1 MATVTLGTTAQTSL
15 TAKAFS
21 GAMPAADIATIANLI
36 KDDLNNLHPIWPQ
49 AFAQTGLL
57 YIPNRGVLQMRVG
70 DYVGVDP
77 ATGWPILVSARAAA
91 SNPQWVHT

>member
-1 MATVTLGTTAQTSL
+1 MATVTLGTAANNSL
-15 TAKAFS
+15 TAKAFG
-21 GAMPAADIATIANLI
+21 GAMSAADIATIAQLI
-36 KDDLNNLHPIWPQ
+36 KDDINNLHPVWPGAWSQ
-49 AFAQTGLL
+49 AGLL
-57 YIPNRGVLQMRVG
+57 YIPNRGVLQCRPG